1 MDVKTKSLFYN
12 TARKIGCLF
21 FLLSFSISVFAE
33 QQTTVLHPKGLLW
46 KIQKTG
52 RADSYLFGTMHI
64 SDSRVI
70 KLLSVLQQAL
80 KDSDV
85 FAMEVVLDDVA
96 QKAISKAS
104 LFADNELLQDYIDDL
119 QLSRI
124 NRIMYQYY
132 GVDPEDVNRMKP
144 WAVMATLSS
153 PPPQSNK
160 NVLDLEIRNLA
171 REFGH
176 NVVGLETIEEQID
189 ALSGMSMADQL
200 WLLNKSLNDFE
211 TSMTLWETMIES
223 YLQRDLQALM
233 KEQEALMDDTSQIDD
248 RFMEKLVDQR
258 NIKMAERLIVLMQ
271 KNSVFAAVGAL
282 HLPGEKGV
290 LHLLERAGYQ
300 VVPVY

>member
-33 QQTTVLHPKGLLW
+33 QQTAVLHPQGLLW
-46 KIQKTG
+46 KIQKDD

-80 KDSDV
+80 KETDV
-85 FAMEVVLDDVA
+85 FAMEVVLNDAA
-96 QKAISKAS
+96 QTAISKAS
-104 LFADNELLQDYIDDL
+104 IFAHDELLQDYIDDL

-124 NRIMYQYY
+124 NSIMYQYY
-132 GVDPEDVNRMKP
+132 GVNPDDVNKMKP
-144 WAVMATLSS
+144 WAVMVTLSS

-171 REFGH
+171 QEFSH
-176 NVVGLETIEEQID
+176 KVVGLETIEEQID
-189 ALSGMSMADQL
+189 ALSGMPMSDQL
-200 WLLNKSLNDFE
+200 WLLNKSVNDFE
-211 TSMTLWETMIES
+211 TSITLWETMIEN

-258 NIKMAERLIVLMQ
+258 NSKMAERLIALMQ
-271 KNSVFAAVGAL
+271 KSSVFAAIGAL

-300 VVPVY
+300 VAPVY